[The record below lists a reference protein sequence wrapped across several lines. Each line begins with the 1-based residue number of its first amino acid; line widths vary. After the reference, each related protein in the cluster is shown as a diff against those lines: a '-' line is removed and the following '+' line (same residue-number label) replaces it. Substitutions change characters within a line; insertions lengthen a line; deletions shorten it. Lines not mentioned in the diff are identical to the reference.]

1 MKPDGVPKDI
11 VDLKDFMRSGPKQTV
26 EDRAMV
32 ATVRQAIKSS
42 NGSILDSQTDWL
54 PGMTQADLATAE
66 RYQRGET
73 NTIPR
78 IFQVAAQDSSRHTAW
93 DIMNNQ
99 LIAAGKE
106 PLMGPVHEEINNQA
120 DPEVERLL
128 KWKPTASRV
137 NRAIIA
143 GGPGIGDPLTAMIIQ
158 RESAAHGVWDAYN
171 QGGSS
176 GGHVAHGAGN
186 SAISSPWNK
195 PVQQMTIGEI
205 KYYQSLPR
213 NHPKVLHAAGAFQFV
228 GTTFLET
235 AQRLGATDDQVFDPA
250 TQLAFYHDRRKWRM
264 EVDPGVQGL
273 RREWVGLT
281 HESTADVEAAMKP
294 YYSRP
299 ENMLP
304 GV

>member
-1 MKPDGVPKDI
+1 
-11 VDLKDFMRSGPKQTV
+11 
-26 EDRAMV
+26 
-32 ATVRQAIKSS
+32 
-42 NGSILDSQTDWL
+42 
-54 PGMTQADLATAE
+54 
-66 RYQRGET
+66 
-73 NTIPR
+73 
-78 IFQVAAQDSSRHTAW
+78 
-93 DIMNNQ
+93 
-99 LIAAGKE
+99 
-106 PLMGPVHEEINNQA
+106 
-120 DPEVERLL
+120 
-128 KWKPTASRV
+128 
-137 NRAIIA
+137 
-143 GGPGIGDPLTAMIIQ
+143 MIIQ

-195 PVQQMTIGEI
+195 PIQQMTIGEI

-281 HESTADVEAAMKP
+281 HESTADLEAAMKP

>member
-1 MKPDGVPKDI
+1 M
-11 VDLKDFMRSGPKQTV
+11 M
-26 EDRAMV
+26 
-32 ATVRQAIKSS
+32 
-42 NGSILDSQTDWL
+42 
-54 PGMTQADLATAE
+54 
-66 RYQRGET
+66 
-73 NTIPR
+73 
-78 IFQVAAQDSSRHTAW
+78 
-93 DIMNNQ
+93 NQ
-99 LIAAGKE
+99 LEVAGIKVE
-106 PLMGPVHEEINNQA
+106 SPIHDAVDEV
-120 DPEVERLL
+120 DPEVQSLL
-128 KWKPTASRV
+128 KWRPTVSRV
-137 NRAIIA
+137 NRAIVA
-143 GGPGIGDPLTAMIIQ
+143 GGPGLGDPLVAMVIQ
-158 RESAAHGVWDAYN
+158 RESANHGVWDAYN

-176 GGHVAHGAGN
+176 GGHVAHNAGN

-213 NHPKVLHAAGAFQFV
+213 THPKVLHAAGAFQFV

-235 AQRLGATDDQVFDPA
+235 ANRLGASDDQIFDPA
-250 TQLAFYHDRRKWRM
+250 TQLAFFHDRRKWRM

-281 HESTADVEAAMKP
+281 HESDADIQAATKP